1 MQNYINPIELLNLD
15 TDIPS
20 GVDGL
25 TIRKAKKTL
34 LAEIELSDTDTIIH
48 NGIELTKSDCLRAI
62 DDLDHKDKR
71 DFHLFIFENSDLNH
85 FLTSGDLNFFRT
97 FKTESI
103 YKLPDFIHFISP
115 YFSVQ
120 YAKALSRN
128 FKTNNFNNVKSL
140 LSVKPIV
147 NDKKANILKMIL
159 ASYQSS
165 SSR

>member
-1 MQNYINPIELLNLD
+1 MQNYINPIELLNLN
-15 TDIPS
+15 TDIPT

-71 DFHLFIFENSDLNH
+71 DFHLFIYDNADLNH

-103 YKLPDFIHFISP
+103 YKLQINFPAVIVIGNESNGIRKEILELQGQQISIP
-115 YFSVQ
+115 GYGKAESLNASV
-120 YAKALSRN
+120 ATGIILSN
-128 FKTNNFNNVKSL
+128 ITNV
-140 LSVKPIV
+140 V
-147 NDKKANILKMIL
+147 
-159 ASYQSS
+159 
-165 SSR
+165 